1 MLLADVVAASAE
13 VGATRSRTAKVA
25 TLARTLAAAD
35 PDETGVV
42 VSHLSGVLPQ
52 RRLGVGWRS
61 LSRMPDPAA
70 EPTLTVADVDAA
82 FTGIAATT
90 GPGSVAARRALLDDV
105 LSRATE
111 SEQTFLRDLV
121 VGNLRQG
128 ALDGVMQPAIAQ
140 AFGVPETAVRRA
152 IMLSGYAAPVAE
164 AARSGGVEALDAI
177 DLEVGR
183 PVRPMLA
190 SSAKTIAEAIGDGGP
205 VIVDGKL
212 DGIRIQAHRRD
223 GEVTLF
229 TRSLDDITSR
239 LPEVVEAI
247 GALPGGDL
255 VVDGEAIVLGPGGRP
270 EPFQVTGARTA
281 SSADPDAL
289 RATAPVT
296 TFLFDVLHRDG
307 RTLLD
312 SPASVRHT
320 ELLDLAP
327 HLLVPRL
334 VAADP
339 VAAQRFFDELISAG
353 HEGVVVKSLD
363 GPYAAGR
370 RGSQWVKVKPV
381 HTFDLVVLAIEHG
394 SGRRRGTLSNIH
406 LGARDPKSGGFVM
419 LGKTFKGMTDEMLAW
434 QTTRFRELAVDDNG
448 WVVTVR
454 PEQVVE
460 IAIDGLQRSSRYPAG
475 VALRFARVLRYRDD
489 KSAEQTDTI
498 DDVLRL
504 APQ

>member
-1 MLLADVVAASAE
+1 MLLADVVAASTE

-25 TLARTLAAAD
+25 ALARTLAAAD
-35 PDETGVV
+35 ADETGVV
-42 VSHLSGVLPQ
+42 VGHLSGVLPQ

-70 EPTLTVADVDAA
+70 EPTLTVADVDRS

-90 GPGSVAARRALLDDV
+90 GPGSVAARRALLDDL

-111 SEQTFLRDLV
+111 PEQAFVRDLV

-140 AFGVPETAVRRA
+140 AFGVPDAAVRRA
-152 IMLSGYAAPVAE
+152 IMLSGFAAPVAE

-190 SSAKTIAEAIGDGGP
+190 SSAKTVAEAIGAGCP

-247 GALPGGDL
+247 AALPGGDL

-289 RATAPVT
+289 RVTAPVT

-307 RTLLD
+307 RTSWTPPRATDTLCCSTSLHTCWCRASSTRIPLRHNSSSTTWSQPD
-312 SPASVRHT
+312 TKGSSSSASVRRT
-320 ELLDLAP
+320 PPAAAAASGSRSSQCTP
-327 HLLVPRL
+327 STSSSSPSSGAA
-334 VAADP
+334 VAA
-339 VAAQRFFDELISAG
+339 AARCPTST
-353 HEGVVVKSLD
+353 S
-363 GPYAAGR
+363 
-370 RGSQWVKVKPV
+370 
-381 HTFDLVVLAIEHG
+381 
-394 SGRRRGTLSNIH
+394 
-406 LGARDPKSGGFVM
+406 
-419 LGKTFKGMTDEMLAW
+419 
-434 QTTRFRELAVDDNG
+434 
-448 WVVTVR
+448 
-454 PEQVVE
+454 
-460 IAIDGLQRSSRYPAG
+460 
-475 VALRFARVLRYRDD
+475 ARVTRSPAASSC
-489 KSAEQTDTI
+489 SA
-498 DDVLRL
+498 R
-504 APQ
+504 PSRG